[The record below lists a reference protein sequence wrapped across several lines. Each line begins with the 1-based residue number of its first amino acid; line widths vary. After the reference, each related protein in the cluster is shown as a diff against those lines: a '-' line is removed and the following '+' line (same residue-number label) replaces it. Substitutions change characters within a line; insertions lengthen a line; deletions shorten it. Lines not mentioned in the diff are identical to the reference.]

1 MLITQR
7 PRGLASVVSLD
18 SNILSV
24 NVANPAQSPRQTE
37 KVCYCLA
44 PILHDDEYQYPVVQ
58 WLWWLHVI

>member
-44 PILHDDEYQYPVVQ
+44 PILHGKHNNEPTNFKS
-58 WLWWLHVI
+58 LLSHF